1 MIVQM
6 RVLNLVAFLIITS
19 SVFSQKTKF
28 LTDNQFKVLEDKSRS
43 NINSNIDSS
52 FFYANKIEISSKT
65 EHLAFAKGIKAYLFQ
80 LKGDTIS
87 SSKNYNKALQLIN
100 MSKASKE
107 KTRIESL
114 IYNYGGL
121 INWKRSKLNDA
132 IFFFNKGEKLSFSIN
147 DRVQEIKFNNN
158 ISLVYNEIGKHD
170 IAISIAKNSDEL
182 TDLIKKEYTL
192 QEFYR
197 NKSNIN
203 LNLGN
208 YYEDFYNLKRDNLIL
223 LDSSEY
229 YFKKTLIYSDGL
241 ILNKITAN
249 ISLANISYFR
259 KKYDLAE
266 KRYLSTLSIVKEN
279 NLESDYLNLI
289 YNLGDLYF
297 EKKEYNK
304 ALLYFKK
311 VDSIYLLNKSVNKQ
325 EYIQSNYFQSIIFD
339 SLKNHEKAIYHSD
352 IYFKEYEKYKENL
365 NSEASKIN
373 YSREKKVDFANIIE
387 IKRKNESE
395 LFNSMII
402 RVFIG
407 IFILSLVLYIFKIRK
422 EKKKINDKINRLITE
437 SNLRKTNE
445 NKILTKETESQTIN
459 IDKQKELEI
468 LDKLQLLEHKKYF
481 LSKEFNQQNV
491 AKKIKTNTTYLSHIV
506 NTNFNKSFSEYA
518 NELKINYVIDEL
530 LNNPVYRKYS
540 TQAIAES
547 VGFKNAISFTK
558 SFKKRAGVS
567 PTQFIH
573 KIENNN

>member
-1 MIVQM
+1 M
-6 RVLNLVAFLIITS
+6 RILNLFAFLIIAS
-19 SVFSQKTKF
+19 SVFSQETKF
-28 LTDNQFKVLEDKSRS
+28 LTDKQFKILEEKSRS
-43 NINSNIDSS
+43 NINNNIDSS
-52 FFYANKIEISSKT
+52 FFYVNKIETSSKSKN
-65 EHLAFAKGIKAYLFQ
+65 EYLAFAKGIKAYLFQ
-80 LKGDTIS
+80 IKGDTIS
-87 SSKNYNKALQLIN
+87 SNKNLKKALELIN
-100 MSKASKE
+100 ISRPSKE
-107 KTRIESL
+107 KIRIESL

-121 INWKRSKLNDA
+121 INWKRNKLNNA
-132 IFFFNKGEKLSFSIN
+132 IIFFNKGKKISFSIN

-208 YYEDFYNLKRDNLIL
+208 YYEDFYNLKRNNLIL

-229 YFKKTLIYSDGL
+229 YFKKTLIYSDGS
-241 ILNKITAN
+241 ILNKVAAN

-266 KRYLSTLSIVKEN
+266 KRYLSTLNIVKDN

-297 EKKEYNK
+297 EKKDYNK

-311 VDSIYLLNKSVNKQ
+311 VDSIYILNKSVNKQ

-339 SLKNHEKAIYHSD
+339 SLNNPKKAIYHSD

-373 YSREKKVDFANIIE
+373 YSREKKEDFANIIE
-387 IKRKNESE
+387 IKRKNELE

-407 IFILSLVLYIFKIRK
+407 VFILSLVLYIFKIRK
-422 EKKKINDKINRLITE
+422 EKKKINNKINKLITE
-437 SNLRKTNE
+437 SNLRKANE
-445 NKILTKETESQTIN
+445 NKILIKETENQTIN

-468 LDKLQLLEHKKYF
+468 LDKLQLLEQKKYF